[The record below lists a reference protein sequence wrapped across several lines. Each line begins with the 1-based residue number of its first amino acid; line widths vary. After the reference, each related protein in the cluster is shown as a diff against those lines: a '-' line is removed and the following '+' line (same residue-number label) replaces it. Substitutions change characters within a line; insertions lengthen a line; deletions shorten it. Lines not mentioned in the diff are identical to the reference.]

1 MKMEDILS
9 NLSEKINKE
18 LFYIFLNEFR
28 EMKEAYY
35 VQNYEL
41 VLTKAGK
48 LVELTFQILSDLAFG
63 EIPRQPNINQLIRR
77 LESDER
83 AKELNDSLR
92 LIIPRVAY
100 TLYTL
105 RSKRG
110 AVHVNHEVS
119 PNFIDSTL
127 AISMCSWI
135 LSEFLR
141 LFLKSTEIDVL
152 ELINTIS
159 KINNIPLVEEI
170 NGYSVILKPEMTA
183 EEQILIILYFKH
195 PKTVSRKDL
204 NTWVKKSKARI
215 SQAIRHLLNN
225 SSIIKVDKGMY
236 RLTTKGLAE
245 AQEIILKYAEINLLK
260 MV

>member
-1 MKMEDILS
+1 VKIKDILS
-9 NLSEKINKE
+9 NLSEEINKE
-18 LFYIFLNEFR
+18 IFHRFLNEFR

-63 EIPRQPNINQLIRR
+63 ENPKQPNINQLIRR

-83 AKELNDSLR
+83 AKKLDDSLR
-92 LIIPRVAY
+92 LIVPRVAY
-100 TLYTL
+100 ALYTI

-159 KINNIPLVEEI
+159 KINNIPLIEEI
-170 NGYSVILKPEMTA
+170 DDCPVILKPEMTA
-183 EEQILIILYFKH
+183 EEQILIILYSKH

-204 NTWVKKSKARI
+204 NTWVKKSKTRI
-215 SQAIRHLLNN
+215 NQAIRRLLDN

-245 AQEIILKYAEINLLK
+245 AQEIILKYAEISLLK

>member
-1 MKMEDILS
+1 MKIKELLS
-9 NLSEKINKE
+9 NLSEDINKE
-18 LFYIFLNEFR
+18 KFHRFLNEFR

-63 EIPRQPNINQLIRR
+63 ENPKQPNINQLIRR

-83 AKELNDSLR
+83 AKKLDDSLR
-92 LIIPRVAY
+92 LIVPRVAY
-100 TLYTL
+100 ALYTI

-141 LFLKSTEIDVL
+141 LFLKSTEINVL

-159 KINNIPLVEEI
+159 KINNIPLIEEI
-170 NGYSVILKPEMTA
+170 DGRPVILKPEMTA
-183 EEQILIILYFKH
+183 EEQILIILY
-195 PKTVSRKDL
+195 
-204 NTWVKKSKARI
+204 SKI
-215 SQAIRHLLNN
+215 LS
-225 SSIIKVDKGMY
+225 
-236 RLTTKGLAE
+236 
-245 AQEIILKYAEINLLK
+245 ILKQYQGKI
-260 MV
+260 